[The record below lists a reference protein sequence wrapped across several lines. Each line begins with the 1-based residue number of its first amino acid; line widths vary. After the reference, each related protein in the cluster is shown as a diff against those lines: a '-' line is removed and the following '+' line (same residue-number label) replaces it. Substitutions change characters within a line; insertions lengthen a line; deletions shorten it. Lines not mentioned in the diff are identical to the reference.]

1 MAVQQA
7 DRIAAASENDVEG
20 KHPVTQTVEVSGAVR
35 EQLQRALLQALDA
48 RPTPVGDLL
57 AKVAAREDADVEL
70 VASAMWDLVE
80 QERIG
85 YGSDAMVRPSR

>member
-1 MAVQQA
+1 M
-7 DRIAAASENDVEG
+7 EG
-20 KHPVTQTVEVSGAVR
+20 KHPVAQLTVEVSEGIR
-35 EQLQRALLQALDA
+35 EQLQRALLLALDS

-57 AKVAAREDADVEL
+57 ATVAASEDADVEI

-80 QERIG
+80 QDRIG